1 VSDNDPFDDEYD
13 DDLGEDGYDGPDEEL
28 DDYDDFDDGPIPLDE
43 HETVLVRQ
51 DLLDLANFEAT
62 FSAEGYRGVSVFC
75 QDCVEDHFYPWDM
88 LRENLTTLLE
98 TGETPVHEPAF
109 RPDPDEYIPWEY
121 ARGYVDA
128 LQDAGVDQR
137 LTVGTCGRCGL
148 TLPDALAQAS
158 FCPRCGEPLFRVRL
172 MAALADRGVTAEEVT
187 AILREIGLPG

>member
-1 VSDNDPFDDEYD
+1 MSDDENPDGFDDGFDDELDDEDEYD
-13 DDLGEDGYDGPDEEL
+13 DLDGPV
-28 DDYDDFDDGPIPLDE
+28 PLDE
-43 HETVLVRQ
+43 HESTLVRQ
-51 DLLDLANFEAT
+51 DLVDLDNFEST

-109 RPDPDEYIPWEY
+109 QPDPDEYIPWEY

-128 LQDAGVDQR
+128 LQDVGVDQR
-137 LTVGTCGRCGL
+137 LAVGSCGRCGL
-148 TLPDALAQAS
+148 ELPSEMAQAS
-158 FCPRCGEPLFRVRL
+158 YCPRCGNPLLGSRL
-172 MAALADRGVTAEEVT
+172 VATLADRGLPSDVIT